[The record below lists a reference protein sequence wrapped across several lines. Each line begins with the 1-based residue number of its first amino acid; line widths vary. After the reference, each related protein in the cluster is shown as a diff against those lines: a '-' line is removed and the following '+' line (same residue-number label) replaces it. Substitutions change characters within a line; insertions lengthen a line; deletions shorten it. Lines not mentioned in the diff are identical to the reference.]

1 MVVVSYRSILNVPW
15 VELGGKVSVTCPK
28 TSYSANIEFH
38 TKVIL
43 KSVSFYMCT
52 LYPAGC

>member
-52 LYPAGC
+52 L